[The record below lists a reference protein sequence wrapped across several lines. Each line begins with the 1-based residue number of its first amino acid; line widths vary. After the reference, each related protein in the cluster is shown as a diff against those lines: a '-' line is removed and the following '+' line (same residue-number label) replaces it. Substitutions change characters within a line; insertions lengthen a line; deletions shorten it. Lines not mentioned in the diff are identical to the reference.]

1 MKVIGVTGGIG
12 SGKSTVANMFRS
24 LGIPVYTADMEAK
37 RIMATSPE
45 LQRKLKVLFGEQAY
59 VNGELNRPFIADA
72 IFNNKALLEAM
83 NAIVH
88 PEVAKHFKEWLAE
101 QSSPYVIKEAAIIF
115 EQHMEKEYD
124 AVILVIAG
132 TNQRIERLLKREDTS
147 REKIQAIMDN
157 QFSDDEKLKLADY
170 IIVND
175 KLEATHNQVIKL
187 HETLLSVGKEP

>member
-24 LGIPVYTADMEAK
+24 LGVPVYTADLEAK
-37 RIMATSPE
+37 RIMGTSPE

-59 VNGELNRPFIADA
+59 VNGELNKPFIADA

-88 PEVAKHFKEWLAE
+88 PEVAKHFKDWLA
-101 QSSPYVIKEAAIIF
+101 QQASPYVIKEAAIIF
-115 EQHMEKEYD
+115 EHHMEKEYD
-124 AVILVIAG
+124 AIILVIAG
-132 TNQRIERLLKREDTS
+132 INQRIERLLKRDQTS

-157 QFSDDEKLKLADY
+157 QLSDDEKLKLADY

-175 KLEATHNQVIKL
+175 KLEATHNQVLKL
-187 HETLLSVGKEP
+187 HETLRSVGN